1 MKVWNTW
8 FIGAYLHRATE
19 IRNEN
24 TAQEMDKYVSLFAP
38 RRVIPMMIMSS
49 RKAAYRYS
57 RIYAINT

>member
-49 RKAAYRYS
+49 RKAAYRY
-57 RIYAINT
+57 